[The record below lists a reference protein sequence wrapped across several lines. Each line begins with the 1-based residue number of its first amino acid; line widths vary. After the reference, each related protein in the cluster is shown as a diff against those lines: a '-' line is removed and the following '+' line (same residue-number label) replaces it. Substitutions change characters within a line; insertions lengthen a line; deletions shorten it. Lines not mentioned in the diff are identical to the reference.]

1 MTGNGDEQSDSTTYL
16 KGCYAKDQVV
26 TQVNAMVVPQGGMD
40 ESIFE
45 GRSQHHRAEHQSVVQ
60 RGLKGGDTSGV

>member
-1 MTGNGDEQSDSTTYL
+1 
-16 KGCYAKDQVV
+16 
-26 TQVNAMVVPQGGMD
+26 VNAMVVPQGGMD